1 MTQALLFPF
10 NLACWSRL
18 TTCVSSYKLSLMLNW
33 LVGRL
38 RLSSLKWQLSSTEAT
53 GVTAKLV
60 ADLSP
65 TITST
70 LLSLEERSVK
80 SGAGMACR
88 RRGSAARQ
96 KYSRTSQRECPLI
109 SSRWRL
115 ALTFVELLDQSGGLE
130 AAAKHIQ
137 ALSLPL

>member
-1 MTQALLFPF
+1 
-10 NLACWSRL
+10 
-18 TTCVSSYKLSLMLNW
+18 MLNW

-38 RLSSLKWQLSSTEAT
+38 CLSSLKWQFPSTEAT
-53 GVTAKLV
+53 GVTAKIGGRFV
-60 ADLSP
+60 AYICINILMS
-65 TITST
+65 
-70 LLSLEERSVK
+70 LCLEERSVG

-88 RRGSAARQ
+88 RRGFAARQ

-109 SSRWRL
+109 SFRWRL
-115 ALTFVELLDQSGGLE
+115 ALTFVELLDQSGGLQ